1 MKILIAEDH
10 ALLQEWLR
18 SERKRRL
25 ISSGRKFSRRI
36 KRVMYCPKR
45 EQLISFSRYYF
56 SDDPAEREKRCLVR
70 KMEKREAKQYLFFHR
85 LMRKIKGEREK
96 MPAVYWLYGSIAASD
111 LRFKWWYR
119 WNAYSWELLR
129 AVKEKI
135 IRRNFYAKRG
145 KEKQAAAFRHS
156 TGL

>member
-1 MKILIAEDH
+1 MQKSIRVFCFFSYFFSYDL
-10 ALLQEWLR
+10 
-18 SERKRRL
+18 SE
-25 ISSGRKFSRRI
+25 
-36 KRVMYCPKR
+36 M
-45 EQLISFSRYYF
+45 
-56 SDDPAEREKRCLVR
+56 EKCCFFR

-119 WNAYSWELLR
+119 WNAYAWELLR

-135 IRRNFYAKRG
+135 TRRNFYAKRG